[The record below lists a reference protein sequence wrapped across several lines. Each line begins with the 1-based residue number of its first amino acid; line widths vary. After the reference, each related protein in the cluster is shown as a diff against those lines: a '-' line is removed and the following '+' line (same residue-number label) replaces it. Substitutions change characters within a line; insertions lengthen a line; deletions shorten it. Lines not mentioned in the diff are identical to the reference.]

1 MNDIELQKTKTIGK
15 AASLAVIILAASNIL
30 SRLLGFG
37 RMIVLADVV
46 GLEEL
51 MDAYSFSFLLPDILN
66 HILAGSALS
75 ITFIPFFQDIFTNKS
90 EKDAW
95 RFFSNVLTIGTII
108 FIVFISL
115 SLIYTKNLIDIFAG
129 KNITRDP
136 KLFTLTVK
144 LTRIIIPAQLFFF
157 WGALLNGVQYAK
169 KRFLLPALTP
179 LLYNIGIITG
189 GIFLFPH
196 ISIDGFSWG
205 VLAGAFAGNVV
216 IQIPGALHV
225 GMKYIPV
232 INLKD
237 PKLIKWF
244 IVTIPFILGLAITFS
259 NEFLF
264 RTFGSI
270 SSDGIGSIA
279 SLDYSYKTMMF
290 LVGIFGQAFAAG
302 IYPFISQL
310 AVEKKYAEMNSFI
323 LKILTKVASI
333 VIPISLL
340 MILLSENVIAIL
352 YQRGAFKLS
361 DTLRTAQ
368 VFIYYLPGTF
378 FMCAGLIIVRAY
390 YSMKN
395 TILPLVIST
404 SSVIVCLP
412 FYYFLGS
419 KLGAAGIAFS
429 TSISLCITFLT
440 LIVVWKK
447 VYKIDSLFPFFRTIL
462 VIIVFSFIGFFIGN
476 YIKLL
481 ALPFSN
487 TFSTTLIK
495 NFLLIII
502 SLTPSLLIIWFFLEL
517 LGISDFRELAKSF
530 LKRFSTKH

>member
-1 MNDIELQKTKTIGK
+1 MNDMELRKSNTMGK
-15 AASLAVIILAASNIL
+15 AASIAVIIMVASNIL

-46 GLEEL
+46 GLKEL

-75 ITFIPFFQDIFTNKS
+75 ITFIPFFQDIFTYKS

-95 RFFSNVLTIGTII
+95 RFFSNVLTVGTII
-108 FIVFISL
+108 FIVLISL

-129 KNITRDP
+129 KNITGDP
-136 KLFTLTVK
+136 EQFALTVK

-189 GIFLFPH
+189 GILLFPY

-205 VLAGAFAGNVV
+205 VLAGAFVGNVV
-216 IQIPGALHV
+216 VQIPGALRV
-225 GMKYIPV
+225 GMKYKPF

-237 PKLIKWF
+237 PKLLKWF
-244 IVTIPFILGLAITFS
+244 IVTVPFILGLAITFS

-270 SSDGIGSIA
+270 SSDGEGSIA
-279 SLDYSYKTMMF
+279 SLDYSYKAMMF

-302 IYPFISQL
+302 IYPFVSQL

-323 LKILTKVASI
+323 LKILTKIASI
-333 VIPISLL
+333 AVPVSLL
-340 MILLSENVIAIL
+340 IIVFSENVIAIL

-412 FYYFLGS
+412 FYYLLGG

-429 TSISLCITFLT
+429 TSISLCITFFT

-447 VYKIDSLFPFFRTIL
+447 VYKIDSLFPFFRTLLVVIL
-462 VIIVFSFIGFFIGN
+462 FSFIGFFISK
-476 YIKLL
+476 YIKLF
-481 ALPFSN
+481 AIPYTN
-487 TFSTTLIK
+487 TISSTLIK
-495 NFLLIII
+495 NLLIVIV
-502 SLTPSLLIIWFFLEL
+502 SLTPSLLIVWIFLEL
-517 LGISDFRELAKSF
+517 LGISNFRELTSSI
-530 LKRFSTKH
+530 LKRFSTKD